1 MSYTFQEKQVHPLQ
15 DDQLL
20 MCWRSIPPGRLD
32 AIGEHQCAIWPSK
45 TACDLN
51 CPCVAQVN
59 IAKGEVGPGCKA
71 RGFWGSRCAKPE
83 KSLLPPRIFPSFTL
97 SKIHRLCWRPP
108 NADSNRR
115 SVHGR
120 SYQFNSRNAM
130 RSLLLWTVMVSA
142 VSLVG
147 SATYAM
153 TPVKVSPMSVEE
165 VIPQSARSLT
175 ARVLETAD
183 HRELPF
189 AIVDK
194 RAAMVMVFRAD
205 GTLAGLSPA
214 LLGRDTGDDSVPGVG
229 ERAQKSR
236 LRIGDRTTP
245 AGRFESQPGR
255 NLAREPIVWVDYSN
269 ALSIH
274 RLRPGPSRQ
283 GREID
288 LASMN
293 LRDKRRSDGCVV
305 VPEEFYTTVIEPV
318 LGRSR
323 GIIYIMPESS
333 SWQDKWPKL
342 GKPAPQPTF
351 SNTDEFTAQ

>member
-1 MSYTFQEKQVHPLQ
+1 
-15 DDQLL
+15 
-20 MCWRSIPPGRLD
+20 
-32 AIGEHQCAIWPSK
+32 
-45 TACDLN
+45 
-51 CPCVAQVN
+51 
-59 IAKGEVGPGCKA
+59 
-71 RGFWGSRCAKPE
+71 
-83 KSLLPPRIFPSFTL
+83 
-97 SKIHRLCWRPP
+97 
-108 NADSNRR
+108 
-115 SVHGR
+115 
-120 SYQFNSRNAM
+120 M

-147 SATYAM
+147 SATYAT
-153 TPVKVSPMSVEE
+153 TPVKLSPMSVEE
-165 VIPQSARSLT
+165 VILQSVRCLT

-205 GTLAGLSPA
+205 GTLAGLSLA

-245 AGRFESQPGR
+245 AGRFESQPGQ

-288 LASMN
+288 LTSMN

-305 VPEEFYTTVIEPV
+305 VPELFYTTVIEPV

-323 GIIYIMPESS
+323 GILYFMPESS

-342 GKPAPQPTF
+342 GKSAPQPTF